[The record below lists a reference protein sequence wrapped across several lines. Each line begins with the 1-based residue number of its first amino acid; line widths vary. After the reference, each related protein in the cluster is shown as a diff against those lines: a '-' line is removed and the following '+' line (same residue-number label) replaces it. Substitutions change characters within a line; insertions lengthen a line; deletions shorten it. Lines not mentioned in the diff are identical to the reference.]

1 MRDLPEP
8 SRGSASGLTPEGSAE
23 EDRARRVALI
33 AAIVFIPLFVIASL
47 LQLRPF
53 IWDTV
58 DPGRSLVHFQEV
70 KNPMQLGAWSR
81 ISLLVPVVFLAAAF
95 RTLAGQRDVV
105 RVSAGSLLMVASG
118 ILGAVSGV
126 AQSVVGVFAE
136 DYLPADVGARAH
148 ALAADAM
155 FWLHDNLATASLIA
169 LSVAAVTL
177 AGQMRKAG
185 FPWWALWAG
194 RLALPFTA
202 AMSLL
207 FTLKSSR
214 RGSLLYLV
222 PWGGAVLLLS
232 LWILGV
238 VVACRRPRGVAVRA
252 A

>member
-1 MRDLPEP
+1 
-8 SRGSASGLTPEGSAE
+8 
-23 EDRARRVALI
+23 
-33 AAIVFIPLFVIASL
+33 
-47 LQLRPF
+47 
-53 IWDTV
+53 
-58 DPGRSLVHFQEV
+58 
-70 KNPMQLGAWSR
+70 
-81 ISLLVPVVFLAAAF
+81 
-95 RTLAGQRDVV
+95 
-105 RVSAGSLLMVASG
+105 
-118 ILGAVSGV
+118 
-126 AQSVVGVFAE
+126 
-136 DYLPADVGARAH
+136 
-148 ALAADAM
+148 M